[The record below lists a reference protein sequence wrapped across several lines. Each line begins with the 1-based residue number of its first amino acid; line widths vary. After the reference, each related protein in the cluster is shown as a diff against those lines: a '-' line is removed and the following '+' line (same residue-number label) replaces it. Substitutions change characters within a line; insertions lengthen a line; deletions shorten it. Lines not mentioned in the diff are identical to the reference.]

1 MHCSYTT
8 RSASRKNLKTKKIS
22 KKILSTSHAY
32 VTRIFSRFLILS
44 FFNSL
49 VFEDNSADESDS
61 LPRFLKSSGKRTIT
75 GATWSRIVSIKL
87 KAFRNAQKPF
97 FKREKIELF
106 GVRERVQFER
116 VQTRLPHLK
125 CCNCC
130 IAVCKFEE
138 PRFSVFNSKE
148 KNSSWNFSTEFFR
161 LEFFK

>member
-1 MHCSYTT
+1 MHCSYNKKCITKKVENKKDFE
-8 RSASRKNLKTKKIS
+8 KNLIY
-22 KKILSTSHAY
+22 IPRIRHAH
-32 VTRIFSRFLILS
+32 ILS

-49 VFEDNSADESDS
+49 VYEANFADESDS
-61 LPRFLKSSGKRTIT
+61 LPWFLNSSGKRTIT

-106 GVRERVQFER
+106 GIRERVQFER